1 MKICLDA
8 GHYGKANQSPVVR
21 AYYESEMSWKLHNML
36 REELQ
41 RYGFEV
47 IVTRTDQKKDLAL
60 EARGRKS
67 AGCDLFLSI
76 HSNACGAES
85 ADHPLACVCVSG
97 ACNVL
102 GFELAQTCAKVMETH
117 NPGRI
122 WKRKGSG
129 NADYYGV
136 LRGAAAVGTPGILM
150 EHSFH
155 TNTRATKWLL
165 DDSNLRKLAQAEA
178 QTIAEYFGVT
188 KPAETPTPKP
198 AEPQPSA
205 SDSSFKVQVLC
216 DTLNVRGGAGTQYP
230 VRMTVRR
237 NEVYTIVMTMKSSD
251 GGTWGKLKSGA
262 GWINIGKKYCK
273 RLT

>member
-8 GHYGKANQSPVVR
+8 GHFAKNNQSPVNK
-21 AYYESEMSWKLHNML
+21 AYYESEMSWKLHL
-36 REELQ
+36 LLKAELE
-41 RYGFEV
+41 RCGFEV
-47 IVTRTDQKKDLAL
+47 VTTRADQKKDLAL

-76 HSNACGAES
+76 HSNACDSEI

-97 ACNVL
+97 ACDVL
-102 GFELAQTCAKVMETH
+102 GRNLAQTCARVMRTH

-122 WKRKGSG
+122 WKRKGNG
-129 NADYYGV
+129 GADYYGV
-136 LRGAAAVGTPGILM
+136 LRGAAMVGTPGILM

-155 TNTRATKWLL
+155 TNRWATEWLMQEA
-165 DDSNLRKLAQAEA
+165 NLRKLAQAEA

-188 KPAETPTPKP
+188 KPAEPEKPTDKP
-198 AEPQPSA
+198 QEQP
-205 SDSSFKVQVLC
+205 DGSFKVKVIC
-216 DTLNVRGGAGTQYP
+216 DTLNVRGGAGTSYP
-230 VRMTVRR
+230 VRMAIRR

-262 GWINIGKKYCK
+262 GWINIGTKYVK
-273 RLT
+273 RV

>member
-8 GHYGKANQSPVVR
+8 GHFGKVNRSPIVP

-41 RYGFEV
+41 RYGFDV

-76 HSNACGAES
+76 HSNACDAES

-97 ACNVL
+97 ACDVL
-102 GFELAQTCAKVMETH
+102 GLQLAQTCAKVMETH

-155 TNTRATKWLL
+155 TNTRATKWLI
-165 DDSNLRKLAQAEA
+165 DDSNLRKMAQAEA

-188 KPAETPTPKP
+188 KPVETPTPKP

-205 SDSSFKVQVLC
+205 SGSSFKVRVLC
-216 DTLNVRGGAGTQYP
+216 DTLNVRGGAGTHYP

-237 NEVYTIVMTMKSSD
+237 NEVYTIVMTMKSTD